1 MNQPTIATLF
11 KALSDPIRVE
21 VMGMLTVEKRC
32 ACQILEKLIITQPT
46 LSHHMAVLVASGLV
60 QSERRGKWV
69 FYGIDPV
76 AIEAMRTYLA
86 ELGTAALVCEVCGG
100 VR

>member
-1 MNQPTIATLF
+1 MDKPNIASLF

-21 VMGMLTVEKRC
+21 VTGMLTVEKRC
-32 ACQILEKLIITQPT
+32 ACQILEKLRITQPT

-60 QSERRGKWV
+60 QAERRGKWV
-69 FYGIDPV
+69 FYGIDPAAV
-76 AIEAMRTYLA
+76 EAMRAYLSD
-86 ELGTAALVCEVCGG
+86 LGNAAPACDACGD